1 MKSSKSLL
9 TCGFILFFATL
20 LFAAPLFAGTAELS
34 WEKPTTDANGD
45 PLTAFIGYKIYY
57 GTSPRTDTAPP
68 GGYPNSVA
76 ITDPDQLTY
85 FFSSLPDDFIYYFSV
100 VAYNGA
106 GESSF
111 SNEAGKYICSN
122 NNAKIDDRGYYSTAQ
137 SAYNALN
144 EGETAKLLAVSF
156 PQDLLLDEIKSVNLQ
171 GGFNCAYTSA
181 SGFSVVI
188 GSVTI
193 NKGSVAVENIIIR

>member
-9 TCGFILFFATL
+9 TCGFILLFATF

-34 WEKPTTDANGD
+34 WQKPTTDANGD
-45 PLTAFIGYKIYY
+45 PLATFTGYKIYY

-85 FFSSLPDDFIYYFSV
+85 TFSSLPDDYVYYFSV
-100 VAYNGA
+100 AAYNSA
-106 GESSF
+106 GESDF
-111 SNEAGKYICSN
+111 SNEGSKFICSN
-122 NNAKIDDRGYYSTAQ
+122 NNAKIDGRGYYSTAQ
-137 SAYNALN
+137 SAYDALN
-144 EGETAKLLAVSF
+144 EGETAKMLAVSF
-156 PQDLLLDEIKSVNLQ
+156 TQNLLLDEIKSVNLQ

-181 SGFSVVI
+181 SGFTTVI

-193 NKGSVAVENIIIR
+193 NKGTVAVENIIIR